1 MKSMLYNPN
10 FNYGKGMFVGP
21 KESNGKVFL
30 VYSSSESNAQALREV
45 FGPDSEGVV
54 RAFTDFTSALDDCTS
69 GRGDKIL
76 VSAGYTTAPTL
87 TELETCAV
95 KGVLIEQLG
104 GQLPDGSYLAQRS
117 ASNLPQSGNS
127 NLFTVTG
134 PVRLLDFQ
142 AEVTQTVQTQNNSLT
157 LAAIPTVG
165 ASVNLCT
172 ALNITASATGT
183 TLGIT
188 GTLANAMQSNAN
200 GVLVSQAA
208 AVTVPAG
215 SLNLHASASNTG
227 KIKCLV
233 RYIPLAPGSRIFP
246 TTVS

>member
-1 MKSMLYNPN
+1 MLYTKD
-10 FNYGKGMFVGP
+10 FSYGKGSFLHQ
-21 KESNGKVFL
+21 KETNGKVFL
-30 VYSSSESNAQALREV
+30 VYSSSESNAQTLREIWTT
-45 FGPDSEGVV
+45 DAEGAT
-54 RAFTDFTSALDDCTS
+54 RAFTDFTTALAACTS

-87 TELETCAV
+87 TELESAAS
-95 KGVLIEQLG
+95 KGVIIEQLG
-104 GQLPDGSYLAQRS
+104 NMLPDGTYLAQRS

-134 PVRLLDFQ
+134 PIRLVDFQ
-142 AEVTQTVQTQNNSLT
+142 AEVTQTVQTQANSVT

-165 ASVNLCT
+165 SSVNLCT
-172 ALNITASATGT
+172 ALNITAAATGT
-183 TLGIT
+183 TLNIT
-188 GTLANAMQSNAN
+188 GTLATAMQSNAN

-208 AVTVPAG
+208 PVTVPAG
-215 SLNLHASASNTG
+215 YLNLHASASNTG

-233 RYIPLAPGSRIFP
+233 RYFPLAPGARVFP